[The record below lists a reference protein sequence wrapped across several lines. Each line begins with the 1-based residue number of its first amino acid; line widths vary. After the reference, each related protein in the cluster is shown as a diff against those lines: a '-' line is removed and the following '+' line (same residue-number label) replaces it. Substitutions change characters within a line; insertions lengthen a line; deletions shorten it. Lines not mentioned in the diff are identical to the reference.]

1 MKIVLALSVLIFLGS
16 CGKYERPFI
25 SFKSPEK
32 RLTQHTWR
40 CVKAVDSSGNEFEV
54 FDHITFSIEGQ
65 DSIFERQTDY
75 LALKPSY
82 LTPMNQDQFEIDS
95 ATGMATITGNWTWA
109 YALGDNFNKQ
119 ILKYMTSQHFDRNNY
134 ITVLSN
140 KELIFQDQ
148 TYDNTTYHYA
158 PL

>member
-1 MKIVLALSVLIFLGS
+1 MKIVLALSVIILLGS

-54 FDHITFSIEGQ
+54 FDHITFRIDGQ

-75 LALKPSY
+75 FPLKPAF
-82 LTPMNQDQFEIDS
+82 LTPTNQDQFQIDS

-109 YALGDNFNKQ
+109 FALGDNYNKQ
-119 ILKYMTSQHFDRNNY
+119 IMKNRLPYFDRNNY

-140 KELIFQDQ
+140 KELVFQDQ
-148 TYDNTTYHYA
+148 TFDNTTYHYA